1 MVSAWDSGLDASQ
14 ACSNCT
20 RYRARRDEK
29 TCCDRCT
36 ENHCTDDN
44 GTDESDGHAPDCAR
58 LTQELLQR
66 IWESMISQRLHQMP
80 ASLQKGGDVLVGQ
93 LPQVTGPSYLLNRRS
108 RWERFRCDLAAEEDA
123 VCLVVPPREEEAR
136 RLPAPVILFLT
147 GNGHIDDRQDFLWGG
162 IDTLLR
168 NPELRH
174 CFFVAPKPLT
184 KTGTLRRNDRSRW
197 VWSED
202 GVWALFTEVLRRLGP
217 DQVDPTRLYATGLS
231 LGAAGVWHLALR
243 YGNYLAAAVPI
254 SGQCEWP
261 GESWPSRKDA
271 DPSMLRRL
279 TELPLR
285 VYHVDIDR
293 YGGNPAEDMEW
304 LCWQLPECK
313 EEATLRGMEVDR
325 KVELETR
332 SWHREPPG
340 ASWHLC
346 MAKGPL
352 KDWAWYDDWGG
363 DKHCLWQRVYPWP
376 EWGLAEWLFQH
387 SRSPDCCWRFD
398 SEVLVV
404 DSTEERKQE
413 EAWLAAHREE
423 AAKEEVDSTQD
434 DRYQECAKR
443 PKLEALPDEKI

>member
-1 MVSAWDSGLDASQ
+1 LHGDMVVAWDSGLDASK

-20 RYRARRDEK
+20 RYRARRDEV
-29 TCCDRCT
+29 TCCDRCA

-44 GTDESDGHAPDCAR
+44 GTDDHSADCAR
-58 LTQELLQR
+58 LTQELLQ
-66 IWESMISQRLHQMP
+66 
-80 ASLQKGGDVLVGQ
+80 
-93 LPQVTGPSYLLNRRS
+93 RS

-168 NPELRH
+168 NPELKH

-184 KTGTLRRNDRSRW
+184 KTGTLRRNDRWKW

-217 DQVDPTRLYATGLS
+217 EQADPTRLYATGLS

-261 GESWPSRKDA
+261 GESWPTRNDQ

-279 TELPLR
+279 TELPFR

-304 LCWQLPECK
+304 LCWQLPESK

-325 KVELETR
+325 TVELEIR
-332 SWHREPPG
+332 SWHRELPG
-340 ASWHLC
+340 APWHLC

-352 KDWAWYDDWGG
+352 TDWAFYDDWGG

-376 EWGLAEWLFQH
+376 EWGLAEWLLQH
-387 SRSPDCCWRFD
+387 SRSLDCCWRFD
-398 SEVLVV
+398 SEVLVA
-404 DSTEERKQE
+404 DSTEEKKKE
-413 EAWLAAHREE
+413 EAWLAAQKED
-423 AAKEEVDSTQD
+423 AAKADSTQD
-434 DRYQECAKR
+434 GRQQEGGKR
-443 PKLEALPDEKI
+443 AKLEDFSEATRNSAEALHGSGLGKRLQALPDEKN